1 MNNKKRKE
9 IFSIFSKQHPNPT
22 TELIYNSSFE
32 LLIAVILSAQ
42 TTDIAVNKVTIKLFQ
57 SNKTPSDFVKLGEK
71 KLQEKIKTIGLFRN
85 KAKNI
90 ISTCKILVNEHNS
103 EIPKNRELLQKL
115 PGVGRK
121 TANVVLNTYFGWN
134 LIAVDTHVFR
144 VANRTKLARGR
155 TVDTV
160 EKRLEKNTPNIFKK
174 NAHHWLI
181 LHGRYICKARKPVCS
196 DCLIYELCEYKDKYQ
211 HI

>member
-9 IFSIFSKQHPNPT
+9 IYSIFARQHPNPK

-32 LLIAVILSAQ
+32 LLIAVIMSAQ
-42 TTDIAVNKVTIKLFQ
+42 TTDIAVNKVTIKLFRN
-57 SNKTPSDFVKLGEK
+57 NKTPSDFVKLGEK

-90 ISTCKILVNEHNS
+90 ISTCKILVDEHKS
-103 EIPKNRELLQKL
+103 EIPKNRALLQKL

-155 TVDTV
+155 TVVTV

>member
-9 IFSIFSKQHPNPT
+9 IYSIFARQHPNPK

-32 LLIAVILSAQ
+32 LLIAVIMSAQ
-42 TTDIAVNKVTIKLFQ
+42 TTDIAVNKVTIKLFRN
-57 SNKTPSDFVKLGEK
+57 NKTPSDFVKLGEK

-90 ISTCKILVNEHNS
+90 ISTCKILVDEHKS
-103 EIPKNRELLQKL
+103 EIPKNRALLQKL

-144 VANRTKLARGR
+144 VANRTKLASGI
-155 TVDTV
+155 TVDIV
-160 EKRLEKNTPNIFKK
+160 EKKLEKNTPNIFKK
-174 NAHHWLI
+174 NAHH
-181 LHGRYICKARKPVCS
+181 CKWEFK
-196 DCLIYELCEYKDKYQ
+196 
-211 HI
+211 